1 MVNPIGEIS
10 LTLARQRL
18 ERDNFNGGVQVPQ
31 FQSGGLA
38 WRFLGH
44 GEAENQNRRVG
55 HFKIVQLVE
64 ARKQREVT
72 GKSQAKVDQSKTRLR
87 HTST

>member
-1 MVNPIGEIS
+1 MP
-10 LTLARQRL
+10 R
-18 ERDNFNGGVQVPQ
+18 

-55 HFKIVQLVE
+55 HFKTVKLVE
-64 ARKQREVT
+64 AGKQREVM
-72 GKSQAKVDQSKTRLR
+72 GKGQAKVDQSKTRLQ